1 MEIVNYGKMDSK
13 VVRLIQIFKKY
24 PIYLSIIIITIIVG
38 ENYPLSYYPMYN
50 NFPNWSYTFYF
61 TDSNERLIDLPEIT
75 HAQLSH
81 KFYAECNLQ
90 KVNYGN
96 GIESKTDLQYVGGK
110 LTHKLF
116 DNIFRKRTK
125 LNLFRIYNHLE
136 KGIINSDTTL
146 ISSCYVK

>member
-1 MEIVNYGKMDSK
+1 
-13 VVRLIQIFKKY
+13 
-24 PIYLSIIIITIIVG
+24 
-38 ENYPLSYYPMYN
+38 MYN

-81 KFYAECNLQ
+81 KFYAECNVQ
-90 KVNYGN
+90 KVIYGY
-96 GIESKTDLQYVGGK
+96 GIESKTDLQYVGEK
-110 LTHKLF
+110 LTQKLF

-136 KGIINSDTTL
+136 KGIINSDTSL